1 MRPSR
6 ENHPHKPEDNGYRQ
20 EALERVGLGILR
32 HNYEGYLTYMDTP
45 AREMLELADGF
56 VNPSRLNGIHI
67 SRLLIPLYSSTPLPV
82 EIPEEGTVYRSIHP
96 ILTFKGNAK
105 WIMQDSYQMRDPQ
118 NGEEVIQIVLHALYP
133 PSIQLPRG
141 GGRFRTSLP
150 ASGLGGWMKTRERRI
165 KNHHQSRKYCGSD
178 AQASGRRGRPGRRR
192 QRDLSAVAG
201 QSRTG

>member
-105 WIMQDSYQMRDPQ
+105 WILQDSYRIQYPQ
-118 NGEEVIQIVLHALYP
+118 GGDEVIQVVLLV
-133 PSIQLPRG
+133 L
-141 GGRFRTSLP
+141 LP
-150 ASGLGGWMKTRERRI
+150 APLKRPYETAEI
-165 KNHHQSRKYCGSD
+165 KHFVLPQSEKEF
-178 AQASGRRGRPGRRR
+178 PP
-192 QRDLSAVAG
+192 V
-201 QSRTG
+201 